1 MAGRNAIQEKVHQWV
16 YGEDAFRRL
25 DESDDAVFYKTD
37 RFVSHLDRTALETVE
52 QIIGALVIEDR
63 PVILDL
69 MAGWDSHIPDG
80 LNAAEVVGLGL
91 NENELKSNKALTRYV
106 LHDLNADPKLPFADN
121 SFDVV
126 LNTVS
131 VDYMTRP
138 FEVFAEVGR
147 VLKPGGMLLV
157 IFSNRMFPQKAVK
170 IWKESSEEERI
181 ILVEDFF
188 HSVPD
193 FGEVHLIVSKGKPRP
208 ADDKYAHLG
217 IPSDPVYAMWAE
229 KKGAPKGRRKRPA
242 VALSAGEPASPQELE
257 ERKRRVGKTLQCP
270 HCGERMK
277 KWKIPQTPF
286 TEWDNEFMYICFNDA
301 CPYLLRGWSVMES
314 QGNRGFSYRMM
325 YNPDRDVLLPV
336 PVPNLRALK
345 ESIVE
350 DDEEL
355 ARQ

>member
-1 MAGRNAIQEKVHQWV
+1 MATRNAIQEKVHRWV
-16 YGEDAFRRL
+16 YGEEAFQRL
-25 DESDDAVFYKTD
+25 DESDDAVFYQKD

-52 QIIGALVIEDR
+52 HIVGSLIIEDR

-69 MAGWDSHIPDG
+69 MAGWDSHIPATVK
-80 LNAAEVVGLGL
+80 AAEVVGLGL
-91 NENELKSNKALTRYV
+91 NENELQGNEALSRYV
-106 LHDLNADPKLPFADN
+106 LHDLNADPKLPFADGT
-121 SFDVV
+121 FDVV

-138 FEVFAEVGR
+138 FEVFGEVAR
-147 VLKPGGMLLV
+147 ILKPGGMFLV

-170 IWKESSEEERI
+170 IWKDSSEEERI
-181 ILVEDFF
+181 FLVEDFF
-188 HSVPD
+188 RSVPD
-193 FGEVHLIVSKGKPRP
+193 FGEPHLLVSKGKPRP

-217 IPSDPVYAMWAE
+217 IPSDPIYAMWAE
-229 KKGAPKGRRKRPA
+229 KKGAPKGRRKRP
-242 VALSAGEPASPQELE
+242 VVELSAGRPVSAEELE
-257 ERKRRVGKTLQCP
+257 ARKRQVKKTLQCP

-277 KWKIPQTPF
+277 KWKVPQTPF

-301 CPYLLRGWSVMES
+301 CPYLMRGWSVMES

-336 PVPNLRALK
+336 PVPSLRALK

-350 DDEEL
+350 E
-355 ARQ
+355 A

>member
-1 MAGRNAIQEKVHQWV
+1 MGERNAILEKVHRWV
-16 YGEDAFRRL
+16 YSEDAFQRL
-25 DESDDAVFYKTD
+25 DETDDTIFYQTD

-52 QIIGALVIEDR
+52 QIIGTLIIEDR

-69 MAGWDSHIPDG
+69 MAGWDSHIPESVH
-80 LNAAEVVGLGL
+80 AAEVVGLGL
-91 NENELKSNKALTRYV
+91 NENELKSNKSLTRYV
-106 LHDLNADPKLPFADN
+106 LHDLNANPKLPFADN
-121 SFDVV
+121 TFDVV

-138 FEVFAEVGR
+138 FQVFPETAR

-170 IWKESSEEERI
+170 VWRESTEEERI

-188 HSVPD
+188 RSVPD
-193 FGEVHLIVSKGKPRP
+193 FEETRLVVSKGKPRP

-217 IPSDPVYAMWAE
+217 IPSDPIYAVWAE
-229 KKGAPKGRRKRPA
+229 KKGAPQGRRRRP
-242 VALSAGEPASPQELE
+242 VPALSAGVSVSAEDFE

-277 KWKIPQTPF
+277 KWRIPQTPF

-325 YNPDRDVLLPV
+325 YHPERDVLMPV

-350 DDEEL
+350 ED
-355 ARQ
+355 